1 VGIDPAMALGPA
13 APLSP
18 ALQPRLALVTGGGR
32 GIGRACALTLA
43 EQGWHLL
50 VCGRDEAA
58 LRAVVADIQ
67 ARGGQAQW
75 LAGDLADETFW
86 RALQALPVRPELLLH
101 NACQPARFGLVEAV
115 PLPQVHGVIDSV
127 LVAGLRLAQW
137 ALPAMKQAHGG
148 RLIYIGSAAARLGAH
163 GQVAYAAA
171 KAGLQGMVRSLAVET
186 ARHGITCNLIE
197 PGFIE
202 TERTRSA
209 VAPALQATLAS
220 RAAAGRAG
228 SDQEVAQVVAFLASE
243 GASYITGATLP
254 VDGGY
259 GLGLV
264 PGAPGVAPAR
274 APSTDAQTNG
284 GTQ

>member
-1 VGIDPAMALGPA
+1 MASGPA
-13 APLSP
+13 APLPS
-18 ALQPRLALVTGGGR
+18 LQARLALVTGGGR
-32 GIGRACALTLA
+32 GIGRACALALA
-43 EQGWHLL
+43 AQGWRVT
-50 VCGRDEAA
+50 VCGREEGA
-58 LRAVVADIQ
+58 LRAVVAEIE

-75 LAGDLADETFW
+75 LAGDLADEGFW
-86 RALQALPVRPELLLH
+86 QALQALPVRPQLLVH

-115 PLPQVHGVIDSV
+115 PLTEVHGVIDSV

-171 KAGLQGMVRSLAVET
+171 KAGLQGAVRSLAVES

-202 TERTRSA
+202 TDRTRSA
-209 VAPALQATLAS
+209 VAPAVQAALAS

-228 SDQEVAQVVAFLASE
+228 TEHEVAQVVAFLASE

-254 VDGGY
+254 VDGGC
-259 GLGLV
+259 GLGLLPGSPGKAPD
-264 PGAPGVAPAR
+264 PGATPAAP
-274 APSTDAQTNG
+274 TNG
-284 GTQ
+284 ETP